1 MVDAAR
7 AAATTPA
14 GVLGL
19 RTGAVEP
26 GLDADLVV
34 LDDALAVR
42 SVMVRGAWVSAPPSL

>member
-1 MVDAAR
+1 M
-7 AAATTPA
+7 
-14 GVLGL
+14 LGL

-42 SVMVRGAWVSAPPSL
+42 SVMVRGAWVSAPSSL